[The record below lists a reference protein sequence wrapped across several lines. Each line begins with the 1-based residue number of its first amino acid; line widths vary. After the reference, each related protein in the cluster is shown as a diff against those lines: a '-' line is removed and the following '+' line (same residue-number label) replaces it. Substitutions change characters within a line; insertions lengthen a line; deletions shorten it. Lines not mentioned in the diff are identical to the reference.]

1 MSTIVQL
8 TKLFPTGLSAMHVY
22 WNCILDKMYGRWKDW
37 ELEWEFTNKQGDKEA
52 RVIHVVME

>member
-1 MSTIVQL
+1 MSTVVQL
-8 TKLFPTGLSAMHVY
+8 TKFFPTRLSAMHVY
-22 WNCILDKMYGRWKDW
+22 WNCTLDKMYGRWKDW